1 VRYLT
6 LATDYDGTLATD
18 GRVGDDVLA
27 AIERLRKSGRKA
39 VLVTGRELPELM
51 SVFPR
56 LDLFDWV
63 VAENGALVYRPS
75 DRCQKLLAPPP
86 PEELV
91 EAIRRK
97 GVERLSVGAAI
108 LATWRPHETS
118 VLEAIRDLGLEYHVI
133 FNKDAVMVLPSGVT
147 KATGLK
153 AVMKETGLSLRNVV
167 GVGDAE
173 NDHAFLSLCECGVAV
188 ANAIPALKERADLVT
203 HGDRGR
209 GVIELIEHL
218 LDDDLGLLAGRL
230 DRHQIQLGTREDG
243 SEVKVKP
250 YGENL
255 LIAGSSGS
263 GKSTLA
269 TGLLERLMEHG
280 YRVCVVDPEG
290 DYGALEQAVT
300 LGNQQQAPLI
310 EEAVKLLDRS
320 GPNVVV
326 NLVGVHLAERPRFF
340 LTLLSR
346 LQELRAANGQPHW
359 ILVDEAHHVLPAA
372 WEPGSQS
379 LPERL
384 DRLALITIEP
394 DSITPLV
401 TSSIDTIVAVGE
413 AADETLRRFAVVR
426 QLPPPRIAGR
436 DIESGSALVWRA
448 AAEEPPFVMQIA
460 TGAMVRVRH
469 LRKYAE
475 GDLGPDRSFYF
486 RGSESKLNLR
496 AQNLMIF
503 RQIAEGIDD
512 DTWSYHLRRHDYSS
526 WFREQIKD
534 PQLAADARDI
544 EDNERLGP
552 VESRGQIIAL
562 VTDRYTSPATS
573 GMAPV

>member
-1 VRYLT
+1 MRYLT

-18 GRVGDDVLA
+18 GRVGNDVVGAL
-27 AIERLRKSGRKA
+27 ERLRKSGRKA
-39 VLVTGRELPELM
+39 VLVTGRELPELIT
-51 SVFPR
+51 VFPR

-75 DRCQKLLAPPP
+75 DHCQKLLAPPP

-188 ANAIPALKERADLVT
+188 ANSIPALKERVDLVT
-203 HGDRGR
+203 QGDRGR

-250 YGENL
+250 FGENL

-320 GPNVVV
+320 GPNVCPRR
-326 NLVGVHLAERPRFF
+326 LTRKACLSTLARY
-340 LTLLSR
+340 
-346 LQELRAANGQPHW
+346 
-359 ILVDEAHHVLPAA
+359 
-372 WEPGSQS
+372 
-379 LPERL
+379 
-384 DRLALITIEP
+384 
-394 DSITPLV
+394 
-401 TSSIDTIVAVGE
+401 
-413 AADETLRRFAVVR
+413 AVV
-426 QLPPPRIAGR
+426 
-436 DIESGSALVWRA
+436 V
-448 AAEEPPFVMQIA
+448 
-460 TGAMVRVRH
+460 
-469 LRKYAE
+469 Y
-475 GDLGPDRSFYF
+475 
-486 RGSESKLNLR
+486 N
-496 AQNLMIF
+496 
-503 RQIAEGIDD
+503 
-512 DTWSYHLRRHDYSS
+512 
-526 WFREQIKD
+526 
-534 PQLAADARDI
+534 
-544 EDNERLGP
+544 
-552 VESRGQIIAL
+552 
-562 VTDRYTSPATS
+562 
-573 GMAPV
+573 